1 MDEKDRLLAVIQS
14 ENLTSKQ
21 FADEVGILPGTV
33 SNIVSGR
40 NKPSLDV
47 MQKIL
52 KQYPQISSD
61 WLILGEGQMY
71 RQKSDSQPTLFDGIQ
86 PSEIDATSKI
96 ELKESISPSTNTL
109 NNPQITVQTINETNG
124 QNRNQISK
132 NLTPQQIIQKNIQK
146 IVIFY
151 DDGTF
156 DEFAK

>member
-1 MDEKDRLLAVIQS
+1 MDEKDRLLAVIRS

-52 KQYPQISSD
+52 KKYPQISSD
-61 WLILGEGQMY
+61 WLILGDGQMY
-71 RQKSDSQPTLFDGIQ
+71 RQKSDSQPSLFDGIQ
-86 PSEIDATSKI
+86 SSEIDATPKI
-96 ELKESISPSTNTL
+96 ELNESICPSTNTHT
-109 NNPQITVQTINETNG
+109 NPQISVPTVNDTNG
-124 QNRNQISK
+124 QNLNQISK
-132 NLTPQQIIQKNIQK
+132 KLTQQQIIQKNIQK
-146 IVIFY
+146 IVVFY